1 MLTLADPQLIYLIWL
16 EPDLFF
22 SPTRRS
28 VLIEGHQSLWSANKP
43 AGTQSTVQIY
53 LTRCYRRDIVTSR
66 MAMGKM

>member
-28 VLIEGHQSLWSANKP
+28 VLIEAHRFLPSANNP
-43 AGTQSTVQIY
+43 AGSNPTV
-53 LTRCYRRDIVTSR
+53 
-66 MAMGKM
+66 